1 MFADDKY
8 WFVWKKKI
16 GVFDCQATKML
27 TFILIFE
34 WKIVI
39 LYGRRNFIIYSTVQ
53 YFLLLH
59 GRRINRAVFST
70 PWPLECEFFAIISLT
85 VAFIKILRTRYEV
98 QLWIS
103 HLLARS
109 IGYVNLWPLLSKHEI
124 FLEAKNTIF
133 QRSYRLC
140 FFNSSC
146 IFAHGDSLTPKV
158 IHIWWREK
166 NH

>member
-1 MFADDKY
+1 MPSGTQSPVASHQPARMQRSEDS
-8 WFVWKKKI
+8 
-16 GVFDCQATKML
+16 Q
-27 TFILIFE
+27 TFLSLNRLID
-34 WKIVI
+34 
-39 LYGRRNFIIYSTVQ
+39 L
-53 YFLLLH
+53 
-59 GRRINRAVFST
+59 NRKSIEKNKAVLQCYTTFT
-70 PWPLECEFFAIISLT
+70 PRPLECEFFAIISLT

-98 QLWIS
+98 QLLIS

-140 FFNSSC
+140 FLNSSC
-146 IFAHGDSLTPKV
+146 TFAHGDSLTPKV